1 MELLFGIA
9 VYRHRVQCAVEGR
22 ARPVGGPVGVG
33 LGFGFGCTG
42 SFPRHNARF
51 PWITLRLERGQCVLC
66 MEVVRLYFGGILL
79 AGLFLSVELVDGFC
93 ISFNCRFRSLKG
105 CIILLFKHNGC
116 P

>member
-51 PWITLRLERGQCVLC
+51 PWIALRLERGNAF
-66 MEVVRLYFGGILL
+66 Y
-79 AGLFLSVELVDGFC
+79 AWKLSDC
-93 ISFNCRFRSLKG
+93 ISGEFCWLAFFYRWSWLMGFVF
-105 CIILLFKHNGC
+105 LLIVAFAV
-116 P
+116 